1 MFLCPPLNAAE
12 SSFEVTLACK
22 KEAEGI
28 AELYLDWLLLC
39 GNESAMVSFKLE
51 KACSKGMHI
60 SVFVSTC
67 NRYSP
72 YISLYTSNYVITWL
86 SQLP

>member
-1 MFLCPPLNAAE
+1 MFPCPPLNAAE
-12 SSFEVTLACK
+12 SSFEVTLTCK

-28 AELYLDWLLLC
+28 AELYLVWFLFC

-60 SVFVSTC
+60 SAYVTTC
-67 NRYSP
+67 NWYLAH
-72 YISLYTSNYVITWL
+72 ISLYTSN
-86 SQLP
+86 